1 MKKTSRLMSGLIA
14 LPIALAAVACSGGGG
29 SSDSSTEAVRSIT
42 PNEALADFDQIAES
56 FRSLYGAKARKE
68 KRYGFKFEEV
78 VTKYRAQVA
87 AGKSE
92 AERIGAMKEF
102 LAVFRDAHISLSFDL
117 ISDKAHAFR
126 LPFGVAP
133 VESAYLVYDAGKDPA
148 MAAVAR
154 GDELVSID
162 GVPAA
167 QLAAT
172 FDKYTQVENPLST
185 KHFSAARLTTRSIY
199 MSHGLTNGKKATLVF
214 KKPDGSLVTAKPAWT
229 EIPHLLPKLAAPTGG
244 GTHALQYASVEAFDV
259 IRDELASMGARTP
272 FFMTPEAKAALGVT
286 DEVKPSA
293 AALTKFAVTDAQAQ
307 AAGYYATTYT
317 HAGKKILL
325 LRLPDY
331 EPQDMNSAFNYVR
344 ALLDEQQPLVDGL
357 VFDNSH
363 NPGGIGVYSVAL
375 VSLLSSKPG
384 NGFVE
389 MVHADRKWISMFAGA
404 AADAQAQNDPSAPI
418 LSTWAHQID
427 DAYSAEK
434 QLSPAIPMGLTTDGT
449 LQPDDKVSWKKPVV
463 MLADELSVSCGDI
476 VPLLAKANGLATVFG
491 ETTMGGGG
499 NVEQVATLT
508 NTQGALSISRG
519 LNTVYDPTGA
529 YPDAAFIEDNGVV
542 PDVHYAHTVADF
554 RAGYVGYV
562 NAFSDALVAK
572 MAP

>member
-1 MKKTSRLMSGLIA
+1 MKKSSRLVSGLVA
-14 LPIALAAVACSGGGG
+14 LHVLLGAAACSGTSA

-56 FRSLYGAKARKE
+56 FRSLYGARKRKE
-68 KRYGFKFEEV
+68 ARYAFKFEDV
-78 VTKYRAQVA
+78 VTQYRAQVA

-102 LAVFRDAHISLSFDL
+102 LGVFRDAHISLSFDL
-117 ISDKAHAFR
+117 IADKAHAFR

-133 VESAYLVYDAGKDPA
+133 VESAYLVYDAGSDPA
-148 MAAVAR
+148 MAAVKR

-167 QLAAT
+167 ELAAT

-199 MSHGLTNGKKATLVF
+199 MSQGITAGKKANVVF
-214 KKPDGSLVTAKPAWT
+214 KKPDGSLVTVTPAWA
-229 EIPHLLPKLAAPTGG
+229 ELAHLLPKLAPPTGT

-259 IRDELASMGARTP
+259 IREELGSLGARTP

-293 AALTKFAVTDAQAQ
+293 AALTKFGVTDAQAQ
-307 AAGYYATTYT
+307 AVGYYATTYT
-317 HAGKKILL
+317 HGGKKILL

-331 EPQDMNSAFNYVR
+331 EPQDIESAYNYVR

-363 NPGGIGVYSVAL
+363 NPGGIGVFAVAL
-375 VSLLSSKPG
+375 VSLLSSRPG

-389 MVHADRKWISMFAGA
+389 QVHADRKWISMFASA
-404 AADAQAQNDPSAPI
+404 AAQAQSQNDPSAPS
-418 LSTWAHQID
+418 LSAWAHLVD
-427 DAYSAEK
+427 DA
-434 QLSPAIPMGLTTDGT
+434 
-449 LQPDDKVSWKKPVV
+449 
-463 MLADELSVSCGDI
+463 
-476 VPLLAKANGLATVFG
+476 
-491 ETTMGGGG
+491 
-499 NVEQVATLT
+499 
-508 NTQGALSISRG
+508 
-519 LNTVYDPTGA
+519 
-529 YPDAAFIEDNGVV
+529 
-542 PDVHYAHTVADF
+542 
-554 RAGYVGYV
+554 
-562 NAFSDALVAK
+562 
-572 MAP
+572 